1 MLDFVSIYPS
11 LRGIQ
16 QYIQQL
22 SLFLPVTR
30 DGCHKTGSVSP
41 VQRRECD
48 MCARKANIIS
58 TVIKLL
64 LLNAAGV
71 KRYLQMDIR
80 ASVGE
85 RFWRIMA
92 LSSFLSLSLSTSL
105 CESVSCGVSNTQDSW
120 RMRKKEQGADDFSLR
135 SISGCIVRR
144 AAFLLF
150 LSILA
155 AAYLSSTDNWTS
167 QVINEPLALKGLM
180 RARAPLF
187 KQPSRA
193 TPTFRLRNY
202 GYWVCANCCQLS
214 CRRAAASAT
223 REEEWCAASVCMVI
237 SNPFIYVK
245 RNGPRRPFVVHLVIY
260 SIHINMHCSKPEQSS
275 LGWAH

>member
-1 MLDFVSIYPS
+1 
-11 LRGIQ
+11 
-16 QYIQQL
+16 
-22 SLFLPVTR
+22 
-30 DGCHKTGSVSP
+30 
-41 VQRRECD
+41 
-48 MCARKANIIS
+48 
-58 TVIKLL
+58 
-64 LLNAAGV
+64 
-71 KRYLQMDIR
+71 MDIR
-80 ASVGE
+80 VSVGE

-92 LSSFLSLSLSTSL
+92 LSSFLSLSTSL

-120 RMRKKEQGADDFSLR
+120 RTRKKEQGADDFSLR

-180 RARAPLF
+180 RARAPRKPLF

-214 CRRAAASAT
+214 CRRAAASAR
-223 REEEWCAASVCMVI
+223 RERKSDAPPVCAHGYLESIYMWREMVLVLLWCI
-237 SNPFIYVK
+237 SWCTQSTLKCTAPSLNNQV
-245 RNGPRRPFVVHLVIY
+245 LDE
-260 SIHINMHCSKPEQSS
+260 HIILCEYKIIISH
-275 LGWAH
+275 